1 MIRRAILPGVVAAGV
16 AFLAG
21 SLLGGMDA
29 GASALVGIAVVLGN
43 FAAHGASLAWA
54 STVSV
59 TAVQVVALVGVAVR
73 LGLIVGVMLLLSTM
87 AWFSP
92 LAFGLAVVPATL
104 GLLAF
109 EAVLVGRG
117 RLGTALDLPPDEA
130 AARAHDHLAAKG
142 RSG

>member
-1 MIRRAILPGVVAAGV
+1 MVRRAILPGAVAAGV

-21 SLLGGMDA
+21 SLLGGVEA

-54 STVSV
+54 STISV

-104 GLLAF
+104 ALLAF
-109 EAVLVGRG
+109 EAILIGR
-117 RLGTALDLPPDEA
+117 RKLGTALDLPPDEV
-130 AARAHDHLAAKG
+130 AARAHDRLGAKEG
-142 RSG
+142 SR